1 MVVSFSTKL
10 ILIYIP
16 ARSAGGGLH
25 GKTIS
30 PSRVR
35 GGKAAVAGRPPYH
48 GRARTPCAPQHD
60 KQPERKQKM
69 IVKFITMKG
78 VSGIA
83 AAPYYVGFV
92 QHDRTMSR
100 RETYEYCAER
110 TGFKAAAIRAV
121 FMALAEFI
129 RENQRKGNITYLDG
143 IASIRNY
150 VKGSFAGLAGPW
162 VKGVNYLSV
171 QAVEMEPFKTL
182 LAAILPVN
190 NSEGAKPAINTVL
203 DETTLV
209 YDVITG
215 TDVFSIAG
223 SDLAPDATK
232 DDEYVALVDAHGVE
246 TKAVIDFSDL
256 QNVKA
261 HLESGLLAGEYT
273 LKVYTR
279 SGLGEEFG
287 VHVAS
292 RKVVVG

>member
-1 MVVSFSTKL
+1 
-10 ILIYIP
+10 
-16 ARSAGGGLH
+16 
-25 GKTIS
+25 
-30 PSRVR
+30 
-35 GGKAAVAGRPPYH
+35 
-48 GRARTPCAPQHD
+48 
-60 KQPERKQKM
+60 M

-78 VSGIA
+78 ASNIA
-83 AAPYYVGFV
+83 SEPFYRGFV

-143 IASIRNY
+143 VASIRNY
-150 VKGSFAGLAGPW
+150 VKGAFQGLAGPW

-182 LAAILPVN
+182 LAAIVPVN
-190 NSEGAKPAINTVL
+190 NAEGAKPAINTVL
-203 DETTLV
+203 DETTMV

-223 SDLAPDATK
+223 SDLAPDSTK

-246 TKAVIDFSDL
+246 TRAVIDFSDL

-279 SGLGEEFG
+279 SGLGDEFG
-287 VHVAS
+287 VRTATRRVA
-292 RKVVVG
+292 VV

>member
-1 MVVSFSTKL
+1 
-10 ILIYIP
+10 
-16 ARSAGGGLH
+16 
-25 GKTIS
+25 
-30 PSRVR
+30 
-35 GGKAAVAGRPPYH
+35 
-48 GRARTPCAPQHD
+48 
-60 KQPERKQKM
+60 M

-78 VSGIA
+78 SERLGRS
-83 AAPYYVGFV
+83 PFYVGFV

-121 FMALAEFI
+121 FLALAEFI
-129 RENQRKGNITYLDG
+129 KENQRKGNITYLDG

-150 VKGSFAGLAGPW
+150 VKGAFAGLAGPW

-182 LAAILPVN
+182 LAAIIPTN
-190 NSEGAKPAINTVL
+190 NSEGAKPTINTVL

-223 SDLAPDATK
+223 SDLAPDTTK

-246 TKAVIDFSDL
+246 TKAIIDFSDL

-279 SGLGEEFG
+279 SGLGDEFG

-292 RKVVVG
+292 RKVVVE

>member
-1 MVVSFSTKL
+1 
-10 ILIYIP
+10 
-16 ARSAGGGLH
+16 
-25 GKTIS
+25 
-30 PSRVR
+30 
-35 GGKAAVAGRPPYH
+35 
-48 GRARTPCAPQHD
+48 
-60 KQPERKQKM
+60 M
-69 IVKFITMKG
+69 IVKFITVKG
-78 VSGIA
+78 QGNIA
-83 AAPYYVGFV
+83 AAPFYVGFV

-121 FMALAEFI
+121 FLALAEFI
-129 RENQRKGNITYLDG
+129 KENQRRGNITYIDG
-143 IASIRNY
+143 VASIRNY
-150 VKGSFAGLAGPW
+150 VRGAFEGLTGPW
-162 VKGVNYLSV
+162 VKGVNYLMV
-171 QAVEMEPFKTL
+171 NAVEMDPFKTI
-182 LAAILPVN
+182 LAAVVPTN
-190 NSEGAKPAINTVL
+190 RTEGAKPAINTVL

-223 SDLAPDATK
+223 SDLAPDTTK

-246 TKAVIDFSDL
+246 TKAIIDFSDL

-292 RKVVVG
+292 RKIVVE